1 MAFIA
6 GISDLTLLL
15 FVIVVGA
22 LLWMIKLA
30 YDLKALVVKKGRH
43 VEGKVALL
51 EGKAVLMRREVVDLH
66 KTLHSKMDVG
76 EFDKR
81 MDGLIELV
89 GGRKK
94 EHKHRDVH

>member
-1 MAFIA
+1 MAFIE
-6 GISDLTLLL
+6 GIGDITALL
-15 FVIVVGA
+15 FVIVVAA
-22 LLWMIKLA
+22 LAWMIKLA
-30 YDLKALVVKKGRH
+30 YDLKHLVVKRGRH

-51 EGKAVLMRREVVDLH
+51 EGKAVLTRREVVDLH
-66 KTLHSKMDVG
+66 KSLHQKMDIS

-94 EHKHRDVH
+94 